1 MHPYNTSNH
10 KDVHTCPALSY
21 NMLFFPL
28 LWSIPLFFTV
38 TDTDRLTDTSS
49 RSLSQCVHVWH
60 QAVIWIPVSGFFWS
74 FLSRL
79 NRSQF
84 TPAPPFISLLSL
96 CIYFPLPWV
105 HSAKYLLGTPETSLS
120 GLSTL
125 NALSA
130 LTSKPAAFPPIG
142 VAPSPL
148 VACSKI
154 ALNNLNDRNGFH

>member
-1 MHPYNTSNH
+1 MYT
-10 KDVHTCPALSY
+10 PAQPSAIICY
-21 NMLFFPL
+21 
-28 LWSIPLFFTV
+28 
-38 TDTDRLTDTSS
+38 
-49 RSLSQCVHVWH
+49 
-60 QAVIWIPVSGFFWS
+60 S
-74 FLSRL
+74 FLSSDPFHYFLQSLTRTGW
-79 NRSQF
+79 Q
-84 TPAPPFISLLSL
+84 TPHLGFSHSVCVCGIKQWYEFQCLVHFSPASIDHHSHLLLHSFLFFLYVFISLSL
-96 CIYFPLPWV
+96 GF

-154 ALNNLNDRNGFH
+154 ALNNLHDRNGFH